1 MGYKAAD
8 EIDTTRPVSLPQEAQ
23 LLSRPW
29 GFVGQFR
36 AMASPCELL
45 IASFDKTIASEILAI
60 AMNEARRIEAKYS
73 RFITHN
79 PLWQINHSD
88 SAAVAIDD
96 ETYRL
101 LTFAQQCFELSDGR
115 FDITAGPLMQ
125 LWRFEDGNQATLPD
139 NDAIQ
144 AAKALVD
151 FSAVTFSTSTI
162 VMPSK
167 MNLDL
172 GGIAK
177 EYAVDS
183 AANLIANRWPTVSV
197 LVNFGGDIACPV
209 ARDNQNPPWQVGIE
223 NPDDLDNASAV
234 LQIRQG
240 ALATSGDTRRFIE
253 RDGKRYGHIIDPSTG
268 FPVEHAPRS
277 VTVLAQNCVMAGML
291 STMAMLEGD
300 NAEPFLNAQGVY
312 FKVYR

>member
-1 MGYKAAD
+1 
-8 EIDTTRPVSLPQEAQ
+8 
-23 LLSRPW
+23 
-29 GFVGQFR
+29 
-36 AMASPCELL
+36 MASPCELL
-45 IASFDKTIASEILAI
+45 IASFDKAIASEILAI
-60 AMNEARRIEAKYS
+60 AVKEARRIEAKYS

-79 PLWQINHSD
+79 PLWHINHSD
-88 SAAVAIDD
+88 TNPVAIDD

-115 FDITAGPLMQ
+115 FDITAGPLMK
-125 LWRFEDGNQATLPD
+125 LWRFEEGENAIIPD
-139 NDAIQ
+139 DDAIQ
-144 AAKALVD
+144 AAKALID
-151 FSAVTFSTSTI
+151 FSAVQFSTSTI
-162 VMPSK
+162 VMPTK

-209 ARDNQNPPWQVGIE
+209 TRDDQNPPWQVGIE

-253 RDGKRYGHIIDPSTG
+253 RNGKRYGHIIDPSTG
-268 FPVEHAPRS
+268 FPVELAPRS

-291 STMAMLEGD
+291 STMAMLEGS
-300 NAEPFLNAQGVY
+300 NAESFLSAQGVY

>member
-1 MGYKAAD
+1 MGYKATHK
-8 EIDTTRPVSLPQEAQ
+8 IGTTSPSLPQDAQ
-23 LLSRPW
+23 LQTRPW
-29 GFVGQFR
+29 GFIGRFR

-45 IASFDKTIASEILAI
+45 IASFDKAIASEILAI
-60 AMNEARRIEAKYS
+60 AVNEAKRIEAKYS

-79 PLWQINHSD
+79 PLWHINHSETNPVTID
-88 SAAVAIDD
+88 S

-115 FDITAGPLMQ
+115 FDVTAGPLMQ
-125 LWRFEDGNQATLPD
+125 LWRFEDDKNTAIPTD
-139 NDAIQ
+139 DAIQ
-144 AAKALVD
+144 AVKAFVD
-151 FSAVTFSTSTI
+151 FSALSFSTTNILVPTGMS
-162 VMPSK
+162 
-167 MNLDL
+167 LDF

-183 AANLIANRWPTVSV
+183 AAHLIAKRWPQLSV

-209 ARDNQNPPWQVGIE
+209 AREQAHPPWQVGIE
-223 NPDDLDNASAV
+223 NPEVLDNASAI

-253 RDGKRYGHIIDPSTG
+253 RNGKRYGHIIDPRGG
-268 FPVEHAPRS
+268 FPAENAPRS

-291 STMAMLEGD
+291 STMAMLEGS
-300 NAEPFLNAQGVY
+300 NAESFLKAQGVY
-312 FKVYR
+312 FKIYR